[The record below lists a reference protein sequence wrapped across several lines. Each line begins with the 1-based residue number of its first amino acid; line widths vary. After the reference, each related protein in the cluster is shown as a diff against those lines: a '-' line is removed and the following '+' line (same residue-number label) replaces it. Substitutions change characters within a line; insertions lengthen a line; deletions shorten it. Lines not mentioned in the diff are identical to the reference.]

1 LKLRIVSISR
11 KEESFYEEA
20 YSFYERKLM
29 HYCETE
35 FIVIRPPRGNEAAKM
50 KEREAAL
57 ILEKTKN
64 CDFIVLFDERGKSM
78 DTKKLAN
85 FFQQRMNA
93 GTKQMALVIGGAY
106 GFSESLYKSADAII
120 SLSQLTFPHQL
131 AKLVVCEQCYRAFTI
146 LKGEKYHHG

>member
-1 LKLRIVSISR
+1 MKLRIISLSR

-20 YSFYERKLM
+20 YSFYEKKLVN
-29 HYCETE
+29 YCDTE
-35 FIVIRPPRGNEAAKM
+35 LIVIRPPGGNETEKM
-50 KEREAAL
+50 KEREADL

-64 CDFIVLFDERGKSM
+64 CDFILLFDERGKSF
-78 DTKKLAN
+78 DTNKLST

-106 GFSESLYKSADAII
+106 GFSESLYKNADAII
-120 SLSQLTFPHQL
+120 SLSPLTFPHQL